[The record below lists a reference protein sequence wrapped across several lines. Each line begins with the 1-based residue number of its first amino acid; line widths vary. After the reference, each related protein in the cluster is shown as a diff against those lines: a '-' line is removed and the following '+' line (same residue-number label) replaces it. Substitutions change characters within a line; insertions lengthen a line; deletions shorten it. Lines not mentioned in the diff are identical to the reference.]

1 MLLKLAWRNIWRNK
15 RRSLVVLGS
24 VIIGI
29 IAVLFMNGFMN
40 GMLNQMLSNQISTN
54 ISHIQ
59 IHKKGFND
67 NKVIQNHI
75 PDADAVEK
83 KLSDNP
89 DIKAFSKRVITFG
102 LISSA
107 TNSSGVYINGIIPDK
122 EKEVSIIFR
131 QIVEG
136 HYFTGDKREIV
147 IGGKLADKLEVG
159 LGDKVVI
166 MSNTPDGTIGSDVF
180 RVAGIYKSFSSEFDK
195 SFIYIPLETAQ
206 SMLNINNRIFEFAVV
221 ANDYKKIEL
230 VKSSIKSGLND
241 NYEVMSY
248 KDLLPFLVYQIDLSK
263 ESMWIF
269 NLIIELA
276 LIFGIIN
283 SMLMAVFER
292 INEIGVLMSIGMK
305 NIKIFFMILLEGL
318 VIGIIGTVVGLIS
331 GFLIMLPLE
340 SSGINFAIYTESLES
355 YGIGAVI
362 YPTLS
367 MDDVLGV
374 LIMIPLIS
382 IIGAVYPAYKAIKLE
397 PVNAIRYV

>member
-1 MLLKLAWRNIWRNK
+1 MLFKLAWRNIWRNK

-166 MSNTPDGTIGSDVF
+166 MSNTPDGTIGSEVF

>member
-1 MLLKLAWRNIWRNK
+1 MLFKLAWRNIWRNK

-195 SFIYIPLETAQ
+195 SFIYIPLETTQ